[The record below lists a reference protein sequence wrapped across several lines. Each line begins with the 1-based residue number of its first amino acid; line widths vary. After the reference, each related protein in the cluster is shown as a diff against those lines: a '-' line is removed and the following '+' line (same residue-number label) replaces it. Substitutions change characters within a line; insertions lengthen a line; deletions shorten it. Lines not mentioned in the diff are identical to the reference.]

1 MKSIKKPNLFDW
13 HLYKKGYYATMPAI
27 IEVIMILGSILL
39 FFLLLVFSSKL
50 ALLSLFLL
58 VPIIISSIIIDK
70 KYFYSQIMEEY
81 QQLNRSYKYK
91 GKYYSAWYIVLNKRD
106 NNFRELVSNMNDRV
120 HKDVFLNEDQNII
133 SNLDMGA
140 RSSILLNGEIDE
152 YKRENKNHWKNNI
165 ETNRLLTYIEFL
177 RYKKNKLKIE
187 EANQNIREIEEF
199 QNYYNLK

>member
-1 MKSIKKPNLFDW
+1 MKNKVSIFDW
-13 HLYKKGYYATMPAI
+13 YLYKKGYDTLLPFI
-27 IEVIMILGSILL
+27 ISMIIKSGSILS
-39 FFLLLVFSSKL
+39 FFLLLRFSSKL
-50 ALLSLFLL
+50 ALLSLFVLL
-58 VPIIISSIIIDK
+58 PIIILSIIIDK
-70 KYFYSQIMEEY
+70 KYFNSKIMEEY

-106 NNFRELVSNMNDRV
+106 NNFRELISTMNNWV

-140 RSSILLNGEIDE
+140 SSSLLLNGEIDE
-152 YKRENKNHWKNNI
+152 YKRKSRKHWKNNI